1 MHYYMCGP
9 RSGHVRNSIAL
20 PCIFDFRWAFPSAA
34 AARDFYD
41 LISEEMTEEGN
52 PPPAAKMRRLAG
64 SLPGLPADADC
75 LLLGDKDGHT
85 RHSDYQ
91 SLDTLTSGTMM
102 SGASSISFNAI
113 FRVERVCAKVY
124 AMLTGPPSLF
134 DEAEQALKLRE
145 LAGKA
150 AARVVMACKEP
161 MSVACVDV
169 D

>member
-1 MHYYMCGP
+1 MPPQMSRTPRVSSPSTPKGSSTSAFGHGSLSSPSPHRRHQASTLLARYDMHYYMCGP

-75 LLLGDKDGHT
+75 LLLGDKDGNT
-85 RHSDYQ
+85 
-91 SLDTLTSGTMM
+91 G
-102 SGASSISFNAI
+102 GAPPISFNAI
-113 FRVERVCAKVY
+113 FRVERVCA
-124 AMLTGPPSLF
+124 APRG
-134 DEAEQALKLRE
+134 AH
-145 LAGKA
+145 
-150 AARVVMACKEP
+150 
-161 MSVACVDV
+161 
-169 D
+169 

>member
-75 LLLGDKDGHT
+75 LLLGDKDGNT
-85 RHSDYQ
+85 
-91 SLDTLTSGTMM
+91 G
-102 SGASSISFNAI
+102 GAPPISFNAI